1 MTLVAPFPYFGGKRR
16 VAAEVWRRF
25 GSVRS
30 YVEPFFGSGAVLL
43 ARPQPLSG
51 VETVNDLDGMLC
63 NFWRAVKA
71 DPAAVARFA
80 DWPVSECDLTAR
92 HLWLVERRESITER
106 LCADP
111 EWFDAKA
118 AGWWVWG
125 ACAWI
130 GSGWCS
136 GGGPWTK
143 GADGEL
149 VKLPHL
155 GNAGRGINRQPP
167 HLGDAGT
174 GVNAP
179 GARVAAIFAEL
190 SARLSSVRVCSGSW
204 DRVLGDSVTW
214 RHGVCG
220 VFLDPPY
227 DTGSMDYSAGGM
239 GQGLAAEVRAWAV
252 DAGRRPDMRIAL
264 CGYGEHG
271 DLLSAGWT
279 PHAWKARGGYGN
291 QGGDDADDNRHRE
304 VCWFSPACIGARQSS
319 LFDMQPEQPKPVTV
333 PPTAGDDP
341 LPW

>member
-1 MTLVAPFPYFGGKRR
+1 MNTLRAPFPYFGGKRR

-25 GSVRS
+25 GNVRS

-43 ARPQPLSG
+43 ARPQPFSG
-51 VETVNDLDGMLC
+51 VETVTDIDGLLC

-71 DPAAVARFA
+71 DPASVAEAA

-136 GGGPWTK
+136 GDGPWTR

-155 GNAGRGINRQPP
+155 GNAGQGINRQLPHLGNAGRGINRKLP

-179 GARVAAIFAEL
+179 GARVAAVFAEL
-190 SARLSSVRVCSGSW
+190 SERLSGVRICSGSW

-214 RHGVCG
+214 RHGMCG

-227 DTGSMDYSAGGM
+227 DVGAMNYSAGGM
-239 GQGLAAEVRAWAV
+239 GRGIAADVRAWAV
-252 DAGRRPDMRIAL
+252 KAGERPDMRIAL
-264 CGYGEHG
+264 CGYDEH
-271 DLLSAGWT
+271 DELHAAGWT
-279 PHAWKARGGYGN
+279 PHKWKARGGYGN

-304 VCWFSPACIGARQSS
+304 VVWFSPACIKTDDSV
-319 LFDMQPEQPKPVTV
+319 FDFFGQAE
-333 PPTAGDDP
+333 
-341 LPW
+341 